1 MDYNISIEP
10 REEGVHHSLL
20 SFPEHQSLHSFL
32 NFLNRLLK
40 TGHGERVRNVVDS
53 EVIGSLKQI
62 LNDLVLFGGDVGWQA
77 SKLLAVIIH
86 NEPTSYAALHENGLP
101 QAFLKMITTN
111 IPPTSELISCIPNV
125 FDAICINTQ
134 GKELFYQH
142 NFEGFFDIFKSL
154 EHCKVMTKGHC
165 ASDCGA
171 GMDELLR
178 HHPELKD
185 TFLKSYIQMMQDVC
199 RGEIMNQSPIG
210 PKLPEIAD
218 MSALTSDT
226 KWLPCKLNQEDNL
239 TKARIEEER
248 NVPVLL
254 LARTVLAVYSSQTG
268 SDHSLLRGSSRLSI
282 GLKISSKKMDIFFY
296 SEF

>member
-1 MDYNISIEP
+1 VDYNLSSNP
-10 REEGVHHSLL
+10 HEEGLNHSLL
-20 SFPEHQSLHSFL
+20 SYPEHQSLQTFL
-32 NFLNRLLK
+32 NLLNRLLK

-53 EVIGSLKQI
+53 EVIRSLRDI
-62 LNDLVLFGGDVGWQA
+62 LKDLILFGGFLGMQA

-101 QAFLKMITTN
+101 QAFLDMIEEG
-111 IPPTSELISCIPNV
+111 IPPSADLISVVPNV

-134 GKELFYQH
+134 GKELFSKY
-142 NFEGFFDIFKSL
+142 NFDGFFRIFRSI

-199 RGEIMNQSPIG
+199 KRLVMEEPPTG
-210 PKLPEIAD
+210 PKLPELAD
-218 MSALTSDT
+218 MSASMGEET
-226 KWLPCKLNQEDNL
+226 KWMPCKLNQEDYL
-239 TKARIEEER
+239 TKARLEEER
-248 NVPVLL
+248 NIPVLL
-254 LARTVLAVYSSQTG
+254 LVRSVLAVF
-268 SDHSLLRGSSRLSI
+268 LL
-282 GLKISSKKMDIFFY
+282 
-296 SEF
+296 